1 VGDKLKGPTKDW
13 INTDGESAAAAIASI
28 EDKPEKEPEHETD
41 DKPGKEQFLLTIA
54 EKNIRLYLLPEQD
67 KHKEKVMKEDKPQST
82 NPYPRIIRLDNE
94 SPILRSDIIRTAM
107 YNNALVLIDASGTFN
122 IYPLLQ
128 LTEPIYSFK
137 IAEFT
142 SRVNNNLNPINI
154 TQGGR
159 FLYMLSKAEV
169 LIGSLLKID
178 RFTPKFLPQLYKP
191 DIKAP
196 AKPANASFFKTL
208 NSVINLKQTAG
219 MNELMDE
226 YAPITRQ
233 DVQKAEASKTPPS
246 ETQKVQ
252 EVQAQVASS
261 SNNFSELRNKM
272 NERGEKLS
280 RLDEAVISMNQE
292 SQNFLDQIREYN
304 KREANKKWYQL

>member
-1 VGDKLKGPTKDW
+1 
-13 INTDGESAAAAIASI
+13 
-28 EDKPEKEPEHETD
+28 
-41 DKPGKEQFLLTIA
+41 
-54 EKNIRLYLLPEQD
+54 
-67 KHKEKVMKEDKPQST
+67 
-82 NPYPRIIRLDNE
+82 
-94 SPILRSDIIRTAM
+94 
-107 YNNALVLIDASGTFN
+107 VLIDASGTFN

-219 MNELMDE
+219 MNELMGE

-233 DVQKAEASKTPPS
+233 DLQKAEASKTPPS

-272 NERGEKLS
+272 NERGEKLR